1 MLQNFVALTFNS
13 SSCQMIEVQIDNISL
28 VSNMN
33 SKDDRLSF
41 LKSNVFF
48 LYLIFGGHDINVAVK
63 KTQTRYGL
71 SMTAFWFVT
80 GLECGFI
87 SMA

>member
-1 MLQNFVALTFNS
+1 MLQNLVALTFNS

-48 LYLIFGGHDINVAVK
+48 LYLIFGGHDINVVVK
-63 KTQTRYGL
+63 KT
-71 SMTAFWFVT
+71 
-80 GLECGFI
+80 
-87 SMA
+87 

>member
-48 LYLIFGGHDINVAVK
+48 LYLISGGHDINVVVK

-80 GLECGFI
+80 GLECEFI

>member
-1 MLQNFVALTFNS
+1 
-13 SSCQMIEVQIDNISL
+13 MIEVQIDNISL

>member
-1 MLQNFVALTFNS
+1 MLQNLVALTFNS
-13 SSCQMIEVQIDNISL
+13 SSCQIIEVQIDNISL

-48 LYLIFGGHDINVAVK
+48 LYLIFGGHDINVVVK
-63 KTQTRYGL
+63 KT
-71 SMTAFWFVT
+71 
-80 GLECGFI
+80 
-87 SMA
+87 

>member
-41 LKSNVFF
+41 LMSNVFF
-48 LYLIFGGHDINVAVK
+48 LYLIFGGHDINVVVK
-63 KTQTRYGL
+63 KT
-71 SMTAFWFVT
+71 
-80 GLECGFI
+80 
-87 SMA
+87 

>member
-48 LYLIFGGHDINVAVK
+48 LYLIFGGHDINVVVK
-63 KTQTRYGL
+63 KTQTRYG
-71 SMTAFWFVT
+71 F
-80 GLECGFI
+80 
-87 SMA
+87 SMAAF

>member
-71 SMTAFWFVT
+71 SMAAF
-80 GLECGFI
+80 
-87 SMA
+87 